1 MRVKLR
7 LESGARENTPIKFT
21 HPPFSTFDRIL
32 FQLTDTV
39 LFGVVPIPAKNLAT
53 ILPNARGTRAGANPT
68 RRRMLLG
75 RRAERALR
83 GFLSQARGAMAA
95 SASAGVGVA
104 SSSSSS
110 SSSFASARSHHACRH
125 QLSSN
130 RRGLATTTTT
140 PSPPPPTRCAASSKG
155 GKPTT
160 TRRRARATTVRA
172 ADDAA
177 EADAAMVQNNAIGR
191 AARGKAKKTTASSSS
206 SSSSTTTAAAA
217 PAATRPPLLNVLAD
231 DALGPAHASAT
242 TWIVFSDLHVNRKT
256 SDVCVQVLD
265 AVLAEARLK
274 NAGVVF
280 LGDWWHARGAIPVEP
295 LNASL
300 DAIRAWDVPVVM
312 IPGNHDQVTAGGELH
327 ALAPLR
333 AANPERVRV
342 FDSPTFWRGALWLPY
357 RRDHGVLR
365 DAVREAKALRLSGRT
380 DGGGGDGGPALR
392 AIFCHA
398 DVKGAAMNESFQAKD
413 GVDPELFAVK
423 TDAATDNVVP
433 TFTGHYHKPH
443 TVANTSITYVGS
455 PYQVSRAEAGQRK
468 ALVVLDA
475 SNGWAGWTDPDS
487 KSKSKAKSSQV
498 DPANPVKLPRSS
510 LIPIDLGPRHF
521 ALSGEDAKI
530 PRDARAGDVLRW
542 TLPLSAECGTS
553 TDAGAFTAGPGA
565 AASVPSIE
573 RARAQG
579 IHVEVS
585 YETKR
590 APARIPKAEELGP
603 VGLYDAYAK
612 AVRLPPD
619 VAAEGRAVLAEVAMR
634 VAESDVDGTGAAS
647 LSSPRGKGERVR
659 IAFKEVEVEGF
670 GAFSDAVTYPLRN
683 RGVCVVVGDNRD
695 DRCSDSNGAGKTT
708 LVMATAWALTG
719 NSDVRVEGGSGK
731 TLTKTDVVNDD
742 RKSARVRVEGYVNGE
757 PFWVER
763 KVSRTKLISLRYG
776 VCDEERTMAD
786 SRMTQIAM
794 DRDLGASVASRV
806 AFHGETA
813 FPVDYPRRFLSFR
826 PRFSSLSTYCTFDRR
841 GVRLTDAHPIA
852 SPRAGQHTVAAL
864 LDANDAT
871 LKAALGELVEAD
883 TWTSAKELSRK
894 KVSEAR
900 KRAAALGADAKA
912 RRDYVR
918 RTEGRRDAAQS
929 ASASWREEVQT
940 RLERAK
946 AEETRASSALSAAL
960 GACAASSAALRAASA
975 AWDAEEEAAS
985 SAVRAA
991 DDEMWGSEDAGGGAA
1006 VDETAFQA
1014 RAAALDAAAETA
1026 RRAVAELQREEA
1038 AARAVASQAHR
1049 TVGAF
1054 QGVGG
1059 GMKPVGAHAHEA
1071 GVNVG
1076 ACDRCLQ
1083 PIDPSHHA
1091 DTLQKLI
1098 AEATTTR
1105 RAHVAVAGRLKRAE
1119 AAFEAAARA
1128 AREDAAAANAARA
1141 SAAAAAASNARRA
1154 RDANEK
1160 LAAVRR
1166 ARVNPH
1172 VVAAALARA
1181 DAVIASSPVP
1191 PATPAPPSPRD
1202 QRTNQQPPGPGLVRA
1217 TENAVADA
1225 ERISRELQRLV
1236 AESGNVAAAAAANPH
1251 EREVESLRAQV
1262 EAETEALRARDEEVA
1277 DAEAALSTAQRAD
1290 AVFGTRGI
1298 QSYLFEGAL
1307 GELSARV
1314 GLYMDALTGGALT
1327 MELRPAAAAAAE
1339 AGERRAP
1346 KKSKAKTTAAGASK
1360 SSKSA
1365 LSLDASDDEAEAE
1378 DDDVQ
1383 DVDEDAA
1390 AAAAAATPPTPAPP
1404 SAASAEKIEKIIHA
1418 HVDAG
1423 GRVQRSLRQLSG
1435 GERRRAALALALA
1448 HADLASSRGGVDCDL
1463 LVLDEV
1469 LQHLDGEGVA
1479 RVAALLRCVR
1489 GLAAHVS
1496 FSPVPRFQR
1505 LIAPPFN

>member
-21 HPPFSTFDRIL
+21 HPPVSTFDRIL

-206 SSSSTTTAAAA
+206 SSSTTTTAAA

-380 DGGGGDGGPALR
+380 DGGGGNGGPALR

-423 TDAATDNVVP
+423 TDAATDGVVP

-487 KSKSKAKSSQV
+487 KSKSKTSQV

-553 TDAGAFTAGPGA
+553 TDAGAFSAGPGA

-813 FPVDYPRRFLSFR
+813 SRCITPSIPFLS
-826 PRFSSLSTYCTFDRR
+826 P
-841 GVRLTDAHPIA
+841 
-852 SPRAGQHTVAAL
+852 AL
-864 LDANDAT
+864 LFSFNV
-871 LKAALGELVEAD
+871 L
-883 TWTSAKELSRK
+883 
-894 KVSEAR
+894 
-900 KRAAALGADAKA
+900 
-912 RRDYVR
+912 YV
-918 RTEGRRDAAQS
+918 
-929 ASASWREEVQT
+929 
-940 RLERAK
+940 
-946 AEETRASSALSAAL
+946 
-960 GACAASSAALRAASA
+960 
-975 AWDAEEEAAS
+975 
-985 SAVRAA
+985 
-991 DDEMWGSEDAGGGAA
+991 
-1006 VDETAFQA
+1006 
-1014 RAAALDAAAETA
+1014 
-1026 RRAVAELQREEA
+1026 
-1038 AARAVASQAHR
+1038 
-1049 TVGAF
+1049 
-1054 QGVGG
+1054 
-1059 GMKPVGAHAHEA
+1059 
-1071 GVNVG
+1071 
-1076 ACDRCLQ
+1076 
-1083 PIDPSHHA
+1083 
-1091 DTLQKLI
+1091 
-1098 AEATTTR
+1098 
-1105 RAHVAVAGRLKRAE
+1105 
-1119 AAFEAAARA
+1119 
-1128 AREDAAAANAARA
+1128 
-1141 SAAAAAASNARRA
+1141 
-1154 RDANEK
+1154 
-1160 LAAVRR
+1160 
-1166 ARVNPH
+1166 
-1172 VVAAALARA
+1172 
-1181 DAVIASSPVP
+1181 
-1191 PATPAPPSPRD
+1191 
-1202 QRTNQQPPGPGLVRA
+1202 
-1217 TENAVADA
+1217 
-1225 ERISRELQRLV
+1225 
-1236 AESGNVAAAAAANPH
+1236 
-1251 EREVESLRAQV
+1251 
-1262 EAETEALRARDEEVA
+1262 
-1277 DAEAALSTAQRAD
+1277 
-1290 AVFGTRGI
+1290 
-1298 QSYLFEGAL
+1298 
-1307 GELSARV
+1307 
-1314 GLYMDALTGGALT
+1314 
-1327 MELRPAAAAAAE
+1327 
-1339 AGERRAP
+1339 
-1346 KKSKAKTTAAGASK
+1346 
-1360 SSKSA
+1360 
-1365 LSLDASDDEAEAE
+1365 
-1378 DDDVQ
+1378 
-1383 DVDEDAA
+1383 
-1390 AAAAAATPPTPAPP
+1390 
-1404 SAASAEKIEKIIHA
+1404 
-1418 HVDAG
+1418 
-1423 GRVQRSLRQLSG
+1423 
-1435 GERRRAALALALA
+1435 
-1448 HADLASSRGGVDCDL
+1448 
-1463 LVLDEV
+1463 
-1469 LQHLDGEGVA
+1469 
-1479 RVAALLRCVR
+1479 
-1489 GLAAHVS
+1489 
-1496 FSPVPRFQR
+1496 
-1505 LIAPPFN
+1505 

>member
-1 MRVKLR
+1 
-7 LESGARENTPIKFT
+7 
-21 HPPFSTFDRIL
+21 
-32 FQLTDTV
+32 
-39 LFGVVPIPAKNLAT
+39 
-53 ILPNARGTRAGANPT
+53 
-68 RRRMLLG
+68 
-75 RRAERALR
+75 
-83 GFLSQARGAMAA
+83 
-95 SASAGVGVA
+95 
-104 SSSSSS
+104 
-110 SSSFASARSHHACRH
+110 
-125 QLSSN
+125 
-130 RRGLATTTTT
+130 
-140 PSPPPPTRCAASSKG
+140 
-155 GKPTT
+155 
-160 TRRRARATTVRA
+160 
-172 ADDAA
+172 
-177 EADAAMVQNNAIGR
+177 MVQNNAIGR
-191 AARGKAKKTTASSSS
+191 AARGKAKKTTAASSSS
-206 SSSSTTTAAAA
+206 SSTTTTAAAA

-380 DGGGGDGGPALR
+380 DGGGGNGGPALR

-423 TDAATDNVVP
+423 TDAATDGVVP

-487 KSKSKAKSSQV
+487 KSRSKTSQV

-553 TDAGAFTAGPGA
+553 TDAGAFSAGPGA

-813 FPVDYPRRFLSFR
+813 SRCITPSIPFLS
-826 PRFSSLSTYCTFDRR
+826 P
-841 GVRLTDAHPIA
+841 
-852 SPRAGQHTVAAL
+852 AL
-864 LDANDAT
+864 LFSFNV
-871 LKAALGELVEAD
+871 L
-883 TWTSAKELSRK
+883 
-894 KVSEAR
+894 
-900 KRAAALGADAKA
+900 
-912 RRDYVR
+912 YV
-918 RTEGRRDAAQS
+918 
-929 ASASWREEVQT
+929 
-940 RLERAK
+940 
-946 AEETRASSALSAAL
+946 
-960 GACAASSAALRAASA
+960 
-975 AWDAEEEAAS
+975 
-985 SAVRAA
+985 
-991 DDEMWGSEDAGGGAA
+991 
-1006 VDETAFQA
+1006 
-1014 RAAALDAAAETA
+1014 
-1026 RRAVAELQREEA
+1026 
-1038 AARAVASQAHR
+1038 
-1049 TVGAF
+1049 
-1054 QGVGG
+1054 
-1059 GMKPVGAHAHEA
+1059 
-1071 GVNVG
+1071 
-1076 ACDRCLQ
+1076 
-1083 PIDPSHHA
+1083 
-1091 DTLQKLI
+1091 
-1098 AEATTTR
+1098 
-1105 RAHVAVAGRLKRAE
+1105 
-1119 AAFEAAARA
+1119 
-1128 AREDAAAANAARA
+1128 
-1141 SAAAAAASNARRA
+1141 
-1154 RDANEK
+1154 
-1160 LAAVRR
+1160 
-1166 ARVNPH
+1166 
-1172 VVAAALARA
+1172 
-1181 DAVIASSPVP
+1181 
-1191 PATPAPPSPRD
+1191 
-1202 QRTNQQPPGPGLVRA
+1202 
-1217 TENAVADA
+1217 
-1225 ERISRELQRLV
+1225 
-1236 AESGNVAAAAAANPH
+1236 
-1251 EREVESLRAQV
+1251 
-1262 EAETEALRARDEEVA
+1262 
-1277 DAEAALSTAQRAD
+1277 
-1290 AVFGTRGI
+1290 
-1298 QSYLFEGAL
+1298 
-1307 GELSARV
+1307 
-1314 GLYMDALTGGALT
+1314 
-1327 MELRPAAAAAAE
+1327 
-1339 AGERRAP
+1339 
-1346 KKSKAKTTAAGASK
+1346 
-1360 SSKSA
+1360 
-1365 LSLDASDDEAEAE
+1365 
-1378 DDDVQ
+1378 
-1383 DVDEDAA
+1383 
-1390 AAAAAATPPTPAPP
+1390 
-1404 SAASAEKIEKIIHA
+1404 
-1418 HVDAG
+1418 
-1423 GRVQRSLRQLSG
+1423 
-1435 GERRRAALALALA
+1435 
-1448 HADLASSRGGVDCDL
+1448 
-1463 LVLDEV
+1463 
-1469 LQHLDGEGVA
+1469 
-1479 RVAALLRCVR
+1479 
-1489 GLAAHVS
+1489 
-1496 FSPVPRFQR
+1496 
-1505 LIAPPFN
+1505 